1 MTVVED
7 RPALP
12 ADAPRRRRN
21 PVLALLRN
29 SWRQLTSM
37 RTALILLFLLAVAAI
52 PGSVLPQRGVNP
64 EKVDTYFV
72 EHPDL
77 APRLDRIG
85 AFEVFGSVWFSAI
98 YLLLFTSLIGCI
110 VPRLRDHVR
119 ALRAKPPA
127 APKRLDRLPQHAV
140 LTGVATAGPG
150 AVEAI
155 AAELRR
161 RRWRVQVRG
170 TEVSAEKG
178 YLKETGNLLFH
189 TSLIAVLLG
198 VALGSWYGW
207 HGNKLLVAGAENAFC
222 NTRQQYAEAKLG
234 PRVDSADLPPFCLT
248 LTDFEAT
255 FLESTQPESYRATVD
270 VEEAGRAT
278 RSASFSVNDP
288 LRLGDAN
295 VYLLGHGYAPILRY
309 TDRYGRTQTSNF
321 PFLTTGDA
329 TLTSEGVAAFPDV
342 NVDPATGKRDADLQV
357 AFEGLYLPTAPQQP
371 PFTRSEFPTERNP
384 AVVLV
389 AYQGNLGMDAGIPG
403 SVYQLD
409 QRQVSSGKLKQIGD
423 RKLAVGEKW
432 TLDDGSVLEF
442 VGTQPY
448 ITISVRYDPGS
459 ALLLVSSTTLLVG
472 LMGALFGRR
481 RRVWFRL
488 TPAGPA
494 GTDAP
499 PAGPAGASDAPVDPA
514 GGSPT
519 AGSSLV
525 EAGGL
530 PRTDYP
536 GFADEFA
543 QLVAAVSGGGTSRG
557 QAGDGSPGE
566 LAGEGRDVGGPA
578 GTREGAQ

>member
-1 MTVVED
+1 MTTVAD
-7 RPALP
+7 RPGQAVP
-12 ADAPRRRRN
+12 EAPRRRPNRL
-21 PVLALLRN
+21 LALLRN

-37 RTALILLFLLAVAAI
+37 RTALVLLFLLAVAAI

-64 EKVDTYFV
+64 EKVNEYFV
-72 EHPDL
+72 EHPEL
-77 APRLDRIG
+77 APHLDRIG

-119 ALRAKPPA
+119 ALRTKPPA

-140 LTGVATAGPG
+140 LTDVAATGPG
-150 AVEAI
+150 AADAEAV

-161 RRWRVQVRG
+161 RRWRVVVRG
-170 TEVSAEKG
+170 NEVSAEKG

-189 TSLIAVLLG
+189 ISLIAVLVG

-207 HGNKLLVAGAENAFC
+207 QGNRLLVAGAENGFC
-222 NTRQQYAEAKLG
+222 NTRQQYSEAEIG
-234 PRVDSADLPPFCLT
+234 PRVDVADLPPFCLT
-248 LTDFEAT
+248 LKDFDAR
-255 FLESTQPESYRATVD
+255 FLESGQPELYRATVD
-270 VEEAGRAT
+270 VEQAGQPVRT
-278 RSASFSVNDP
+278 ESFSVNSP

-309 TDRYGRTQTSNF
+309 TDRYGKTQTSNF
-321 PFLTTGDA
+321 PFLTSGDA

-342 NVDPATGKRDADLQV
+342 NVDPATGKRDSNLQV
-357 AFEGLYLPTAPQQP
+357 AFEGLYLPTAPQEP
-371 PFTRSEFPTERNP
+371 PFTRSEFPTEGNP

-389 AYQGNLGMDAGIPG
+389 AYRGNLGMDAGIPG

-409 QRQVSSGKLKQIGD
+409 QRQVSNGKLQQIGD

-442 VGTQPY
+442 VGTKPY
-448 ITISVRYDPGS
+448 ITLSVRHDPS
-459 ALLLVSSTTLLVG
+459 SVLLLVSSGTMLLG

-481 RRVWFRL
+481 RRVWFRV
-488 TPAGPA
+488 TPAA
-494 GTDAP
+494 ATQ
-499 PAGPAGASDAPVDPA
+499 VTDPA
-514 GGSPT
+514 GGTPT

-543 QLVAAVSGGGTSRG
+543 QLVAAISGK
-557 QAGDGSPGE
+557 
-566 LAGEGRDVGGPA
+566 PA
-578 GTREGAQ
+578 GTREGAE

>member
-7 RPALP
+7 RPAPP
-12 ADAPRRRRN
+12 ADAPRRRPN

-64 EKVDTYFV
+64 ENVNKYFV

-77 APRLDRIG
+77 APKLDRIG

-140 LTGVATAGPG
+140 LTGVATSGPATVEG
-150 AVEAI
+150 TAAVEAI

-207 HGNKLLVAGAENAFC
+207 HGNKLLVAGADNAFC

-248 LTDFEAT
+248 LKKFDAT

-278 RSASFSVNDP
+278 RTASFSVNDP
-288 LRLGDAN
+288 LRLGGAN
-295 VYLLGHGYAPILRY
+295 VYLLGHGYAPVLRY
-309 TDRYGRTQTSNF
+309 TDRYGKTQTSNF

-342 NVDPATGKRDADLQV
+342 NVDPATGKRNADLQV

-389 AYQGNLGMDAGIPG
+389 AYRGNLGMDAGIPG

-409 QRQVSSGKLKQIGD
+409 QRQVSNGKLKQIGD

-459 ALLLVSSTTLLVG
+459 ALLLVSSTTLLIG
-472 LMGALFGRR
+472 LMGALFGKR
-481 RRVWFRL
+481 RRVWFRV
-488 TPAGPA
+488 TPAG
-494 GTDAP
+494 TP
-499 PAGPAGASDAPVDPA
+499 PATGATETAADPA

-543 QLVAAVSGGGTSRG
+543 QLVAAIR
-557 QAGDGSPGE
+557 GDGTPGE
-566 LAGEGRDVGGPA
+566 RAGEATARGPA